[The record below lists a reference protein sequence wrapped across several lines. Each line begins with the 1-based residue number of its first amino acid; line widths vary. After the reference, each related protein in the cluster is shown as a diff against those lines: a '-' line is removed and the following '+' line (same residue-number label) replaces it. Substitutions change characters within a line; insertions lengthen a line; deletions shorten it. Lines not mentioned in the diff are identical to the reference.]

1 MKLCRTTAELR
12 EEIALAKA
20 AGKTIGLVPTMGALH
35 EGHASL
41 IKAAA
46 MENELVVVSV
56 FVNPTQFGPNEDLD
70 AYPRTLDADCKLAE
84 SCGADIVFAPTPAEM
99 YPSEDMTWVEVT
111 GDITKVLCGRT
122 RPIHFRGVTTVVA
135 KLFNLAQ
142 PDHAYFG
149 QKDAQQADVLKRM
162 VKDLFFN
169 VKLRIM
175 PIVREADGLAK
186 SSRNTYL
193 SKSERAAAVI
203 FIFCLQRLQTK
214 VRRGRLLF
222 GKQTHRNARLS
233 ALPAAA
239 EAIRI
244 VAAGGRLVIGLGVAG
259 VGLVGIAV
267 VIGRIRA
274 VGAAGEEPAEQL
286 QKKVRADNLAENS
299 AAARAAISPLIL
311 RVLLILVRAAAGLIG
326 VGVAVVVLVRVLPVL
341 RACLR
346 GPEAERI
353 VILLVLLLIRRLL
366 LAVCLL
372 IGALLL
378 LLAICLICLRIFEQV
393 VCLVDLVH
401 LLCAGGVARM
411 EVRVVLLGSLSKGA
425 FYFGLGS
432 VFIDSQYFVI
442 ICLCHCFPNFLHLPL
457 SREFSYFFI
466 FVPPQGAKANPLW
479 LPASKNLIV

>member
-12 EEIALAKA
+12 EEIELAKA

-142 PDHAYFG
+142 PDYAYFG
-149 QKDAQQADVLKRM
+149 QKDAQQAEVLKRM

-193 SKSERAAAVI
+193 NKNERAAAVI
-203 FIFCLQRLQTK
+203 LNSSLETASM
-214 VRRGRLLF
+214 LF
-222 GKQTHRNARLS
+222 KAGERSSQKLVEGVKKLIGDEPMAQIDYVEIY
-233 ALPAAA
+233 ALPGLTPAPEVLTKGQYLLALA
-239 EAIRI
+239 
-244 VAAGGRLVIGLGVAG
+244 VKFGTTRLI
-259 VGLVGIAV
+259 
-267 VIGRIRA
+267 
-274 VGAAGEEPAEQL
+274 
-286 QKKVRADNLAENS
+286 DN
-299 AAARAAISPLIL
+299 
-311 RVLLILVRAAAGLIG
+311 
-326 VGVAVVVLVRVLPVL
+326 
-341 RACLR
+341 
-346 GPEAERI
+346 
-353 VILLVLLLIRRLL
+353 VIL
-366 LAVCLL
+366 
-372 IGALLL
+372 
-378 LLAICLICLRIFEQV
+378 
-393 VCLVDLVH
+393 
-401 LLCAGGVARM
+401 
-411 EVRVVLLGSLSKGA
+411 EV
-425 FYFGLGS
+425 
-432 VFIDSQYFVI
+432 
-442 ICLCHCFPNFLHLPL
+442 
-457 SREFSYFFI
+457 E
-466 FVPPQGAKANPLW
+466 
-479 LPASKNLIV
+479 

>member
-111 GDITKVLCGRT
+111 GYITKVLCGRT

-142 PDHAYFG
+142 PDYAYFG
-149 QKDAQQADVLKRM
+149 QKDAQQAEVLKRM

-203 FIFCLQRLQTK
+203 LNSSLETASMLFKAGERSSQTLVEGVK
-214 VRRGRLLF
+214 KLIGDEPMAQIDYVEIY
-222 GKQTHRNARLS
+222 
-233 ALPAAA
+233 ALP
-239 EAIRI
+239 
-244 VAAGGRLVIGLGVAG
+244 GLT
-259 VGLVGIAV
+259 
-267 VIGRIRA
+267 
-274 VGAAGEEPAEQL
+274 PAPE
-286 QKKVRADNLAENS
+286 
-299 AAARAAISPLIL
+299 
-311 RVLLILVRAAAGLIG
+311 VLTKGQY
-326 VGVAVVVLVRVLPVL
+326 
-341 RACLR
+341 
-346 GPEAERI
+346 
-353 VILLVLLLIRRLL
+353 L
-366 LAVCLL
+366 LALAVKFGTTRL
-372 IGALLL
+372 IANEIL
-378 LLAICLICLRIFEQV
+378 
-393 VCLVDLVH
+393 
-401 LLCAGGVARM
+401 
-411 EVRVVLLGSLSKGA
+411 EV
-425 FYFGLGS
+425 
-432 VFIDSQYFVI
+432 
-442 ICLCHCFPNFLHLPL
+442 
-457 SREFSYFFI
+457 E
-466 FVPPQGAKANPLW
+466 
-479 LPASKNLIV
+479 